1 VISIVNEK
9 KNTVKIKWNPLGL
22 GEDDEPETVE
32 QLLPMKWNQNT
43 ANPDVWH
50 QYLSGAM

>member
-9 KNTVKIKWNPLGL
+9 KNTVRINRDPLCL

-43 ANPDVWH
+43 TKPGVWH
-50 QYLSGAM
+50 QYLSGSM